1 MKRLWASR
9 FQKPRRDLD
18 AWQASYPVD
27 RRLWRE
33 EVEATRAYARAL
45 HEAGVLSDAEFQA
58 LAEALHRLADQE
70 SPAGDFEDVHTAV
83 EAVLA
88 EVVGPVAAKVATGR
102 SRNEDVVTIEKLY
115 IRRAGG
121 DLLGGIRSLQASLV
135 RQAERHVETVVP
147 GYTHLRQAQ
156 PMTWGFYLMS
166 WFFALERDRDRFW
179 TALRRMDAC
188 PYGSGALTGTT
199 VPIDRAA
206 LARRL
211 GFGGPTDN
219 ALDAVSDRDFILD
232 FLYACLTVGIHLSRM
247 AEDWILFSGDEFG
260 WLVLD
265 ETLTTSSSL
274 LPHKRNPD
282 VLELVR
288 GLAGRWL
295 GALVGLSMTLK
306 GLPWGYSKD
315 LQWDKTYLLET
326 SEDLR
331 QALTVMR
338 QVVDGTTVRADV
350 ARARLQTWT
359 LTVELVDFLVAR
371 GVPFRTAQ
379 QAVAQFVAHA
389 EAVGRPPESFTP
401 AELAEWLPVVDE
413 SIRQVWDPAVAV
425 RRRSL
430 PGGTSPDAVRQQ
442 IEKAWRILQ
451 ERDGIPDV
459 GSRVLES

>member
-9 FQKPRRDLD
+9 FQKPRSDLD

-45 HEAGVLSDAEFQA
+45 HGAGLLSDAEFQA
-58 LAEALHRLADQE
+58 LAEALDRMAAQAE
-70 SPAGDFEDVHTAV
+70 PPAGDFEDVHTAV

-88 EVVGPVAAKVATGR
+88 EAVGPVAAKVATGR
-102 SRNEDVVTIEKLY
+102 SRNEDVVTVERLFL
-115 IRRAGG
+115 RRAGS
-121 DLLGGIRSLQASLV
+121 DLLGGIRSLQTSLV
-135 RQAERHVETVVP
+135 EQAERHVETVVP

-156 PMTWGFYLMS
+156 PVTWGFYLMS
-166 WFFALERDRDRFW
+166 WFFAFERDRDRFR

-188 PYGSGALTGTT
+188 PYGSGALAGTT
-199 VPIDRAA
+199 VPIDRTA

-211 GFGGPTDN
+211 GFAGPTDN

-232 FLYACLTVGIHLSRM
+232 FLYACLTTGIHLSRM
-247 AEDWILFSGDEFG
+247 AEDWVLFSGDEFG
-260 WLVLD
+260 WLALD
-265 ETLTTSSSL
+265 ESLTTSSSL

-295 GALVGLSMTLK
+295 SALVGLGTTLK

-315 LQWDKTYLLET
+315 LQWDKTYLVEAVD
-326 SEDLR
+326 DLR
-331 QALTVMR
+331 QALAVMR
-338 QVVDGTTVRADV
+338 QVVEGTTVRADV
-350 ARARLQTWT
+350 ARARLQPWT

-379 QAVAQFVAHA
+379 QAVARWVAHA
-389 EAVGRPPESFTP
+389 EAVGRPPESFSP
-401 AELAEWLPVVDE
+401 AELAEWLPAVDE
-413 SIRQVWDPAVAV
+413 SVRQVWDPAAAV

-442 IEKAWRILQ
+442 IRKAWQILQ
-451 ERDGIPDV
+451 ERDEAP
-459 GSRVLES
+459 GS

>member
-1 MKRLWASR
+1 MMKRLWASR
-9 FQKPRRDLD
+9 FQKPRSDLD

-45 HEAGVLSDAEFQA
+45 HGAGLLSDAEFQA
-58 LAEALHRLADQE
+58 LAEALDRMAAQAE
-70 SPAGDFEDVHTAV
+70 PPAGDFEDVHTAV

-88 EVVGPVAAKVATGR
+88 EAVGPVAAKVATGR
-102 SRNEDVVTIEKLY
+102 SRNEDVVTVERLFL
-115 IRRAGG
+115 RRAGS
-121 DLLGGIRSLQASLV
+121 DLLGGIRSLQTSLV
-135 RQAERHVETVVP
+135 EQAERHVETVVP

-156 PMTWGFYLMS
+156 PVTWGFYLMS
-166 WFFALERDRDRFW
+166 WFFAFERDRDRFR

-188 PYGSGALTGTT
+188 PYGSGALAGTT
-199 VPIDRAA
+199 VPIDRTA

-211 GFGGPTDN
+211 GFAGPTDN

-232 FLYACLTVGIHLSRM
+232 FLYACLTTGIHLSRM
-247 AEDWILFSGDEFG
+247 AEDWVLFSGDEFG
-260 WLVLD
+260 WLALD
-265 ETLTTSSSL
+265 ESLTTSSSL

-295 GALVGLSMTLK
+295 SALVGLGTTLK

-315 LQWDKTYLLET
+315 LQWDKTYLVEAVD
-326 SEDLR
+326 DLR
-331 QALTVMR
+331 QALAVMR
-338 QVVDGTTVRADV
+338 QVVEGTTVRADV
-350 ARARLQTWT
+350 ARARLQPWT

-379 QAVAQFVAHA
+379 QAVARWVAHA
-389 EAVGRPPESFTP
+389 EAVGRPPESFSP
-401 AELAEWLPVVDE
+401 AELAEWLPAVDE
-413 SIRQVWDPAVAV
+413 SVRQVWDPAAAV

-442 IEKAWRILQ
+442 IRKAWQILQ
-451 ERDGIPDV
+451 ERDEAP
-459 GSRVLES
+459 GS

>member
-1 MKRLWASR
+1 MMKRLWASR
-9 FQKPRRDLD
+9 FQKPRSDLD

-27 RRLWRE
+27 RRFWRE

-45 HEAGVLSDAEFQA
+45 HGAGLLSDAEFQA
-58 LAEALHRLADQE
+58 LAEALGQMAAQAE
-70 SPAGDFEDVHTAV
+70 PPAGDFEDVHTAV

-88 EVVGPVAAKVATGR
+88 EAVGPVAAKVATGR
-102 SRNEDVVTIEKLY
+102 SRNEDVVTIERLY
-115 IRRAGG
+115 IRRAGA

-135 RQAERHVETVVP
+135 QQAERHVETVVP

-166 WFFALERDRDRFW
+166 WFFAFERDRDRFR

-199 VPIDRAA
+199 VPIDRTA

-211 GFGGPTDN
+211 GFQGPTDN
-219 ALDAVSDRDFILD
+219 TLDTVSDRDFILD
-232 FLYACLTVGIHLSRM
+232 FLYACLTTGIHLSRM
-247 AEDWILFSGDEFG
+247 AEDWVLFSGDEFG
-260 WLVLD
+260 WLALD
-265 ETLTTSSSL
+265 EALTTSSSL

-295 GALVGLSMTLK
+295 GALVGLSTTLK

-315 LQWDKTYLLET
+315 LQWDKTHLLEV

-338 QVVDGTTVRADV
+338 QVVEGTTVRADV
-350 ARARLQTWT
+350 ARARLQPWT

-379 QAVAQFVAHA
+379 QAVARFVAHA

-401 AELAEWLPVVDE
+401 AELAEWLPAVDE
-413 SIRQVWDPAVAV
+413 SVRQVWDPAAAV
-425 RRRSL
+425 RRRNL

-442 IEKAWRILQ
+442 IRKAWQILQ
-451 ERDGIPDV
+451 ERDEASD
-459 GSRVLES
+459 S